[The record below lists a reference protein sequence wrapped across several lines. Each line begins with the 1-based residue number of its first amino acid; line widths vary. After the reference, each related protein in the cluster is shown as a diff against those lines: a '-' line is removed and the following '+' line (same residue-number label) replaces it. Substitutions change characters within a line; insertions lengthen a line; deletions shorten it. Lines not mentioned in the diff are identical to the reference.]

1 MNNRMVLLNP
11 NFSQKDPADVEQQ
24 TDGDKEQ
31 KDDVEPVAEEHA
43 EGGEFDEVEALAS
56 GGKEE
61 AVMSQNS
68 AGKEEGAKLGES
80 PVAVEEEPRADYE

>member
-1 MNNRMVLLNP
+1 M
-11 NFSQKDPADVEQQ
+11 
-24 TDGDKEQ
+24 
-31 KDDVEPVAEEHA
+31 AEEHA

-68 AGKEEGAKLGES
+68 AGKEEGAKLGGES